1 MNENEPARITGGGE
15 LPKKYKHVEIS
26 GAFNPLQPT
35 LAHGIADRYKTL
47 ATQWEAGVEVF
58 YSSIKK
64 SIDGAWD
71 GNAADKALDAIKR
84 YTKSAQDLTT
94 PLTNLGTRV
103 GEAAQAIAD
112 TNSRLPEPVEEK
124 AWWHKDSWPW
134 VGTNRD
140 GVIEDRQEEAQAVM
154 KDYYVTPF
162 VGLDGKIPVLPQ
174 PIDPTNPLDI
184 SAPTKNGD
192 GNGDGNGNGNGN
204 GNGTNTGVNPG
215 DDPTTTEDTTDDPGA
230 EDEPTDESTTDDTS
244 TDPSSTDTTPS
255 STTPA
260 GTDPTKPGANQP
272 TVPAGTNP
280 AGTPGGPGPGIP
292 GPGPGTGTPS
302 PGRGIPGAPGAPGTN
317 PAGAA
322 AAATTPGRGMA
333 GMPGMGGLGARPGG
347 KSEDDGD
354 HKIPEYLITMEN
366 TEELL
371 GELPKTL
378 PGGVIGEHPPE

>member
-1 MNENEPARITGGGE
+1 MNENEPARITDGGE
-15 LPKKYKHVEIS
+15 RPNKYKHFEIS
-26 GAFNPLQPT
+26 GAFNPLQP
-35 LAHGIADRYKTL
+35 ANAYSIAGRYSDL
-47 ATQWEAGVEVF
+47 SAQWEAGVEVF
-58 YSSIKK
+58 NASIQK
-64 SIDGAWD
+64 SIAGAWE
-71 GNAADKALDAIKR
+71 GNAANNARDAIQR
-84 YTKSAQDLTT
+84 YTKSAHDLTT
-94 PLTNLGTRV
+94 PLSNLSTRV
-103 GEAAQAIAD
+103 WAAAQAIVD

-124 AWWHKDSWPW
+124 PWWHKDSWPW

-162 VGLDGKIPVLPQ
+162 VDLDGQIPVLPK

-184 SAPTKNGD
+184 SAPTKDTGD
-192 GNGDGNGNGNGN
+192 DDGNGNGGP
-204 GNGTNTGVNPG
+204 TNTGVNNG
-215 DDPTTTEDTTDDPGA
+215 DDPEGTEDPTTGEPGTEDDPT
-230 EDEPTDESTTDDTS
+230 DEPTTEDTS
-244 TDPSSTDTTPS
+244 TDPTSTDTTPS

-272 TVPAGTNP
+272 TVPTGTNP

-292 GPGPGTGTPS
+292 GPGTGTPS
-302 PGRGIPGAPGAPGTN
+302 PGRGIPGTPGAPGAS

-322 AAATTPGRGMA
+322 AAAATPARGMA

-347 KSEDDGD
+347 KSEDDAD

-371 GELPKTL
+371 GELPKTA